1 MPETLRSRQ
10 PLFTALLAVYW
21 AALAALLIRLG
32 YHNSFVVLN
41 SLHQPWLD
49 YPMFVLTHL
58 GDALIL
64 TSIIALFLAR
74 RRPDLVLLVIAAVL
88 ITGLF
93 GQILKNTVFDEWDRP
108 LRALKGIADVHTV
121 AGYKMYHNSFP
132 SGHSIVAAAAITILM
147 VSLKPGWLVQALLA
161 LAVMV
166 ISYTRIYVG
175 VHFAGDVLAG
185 TFIGFSGA
193 LLVHYLLAGRLKGWT
208 DKLSEIRS
216 RRLRR
221 FLFGLA
227 AVSIVAG
234 VWLVTELM

>member
-1 MPETLRSRQ
+1 MPETLRFRH

-32 YHNSFVVLN
+32 YYNSFIALN

-49 YPMFVLTHL
+49 YPMFLLTHM

-64 TSIIALFLAR
+64 TSFIALFLAR

-108 LRALKGIADVHTV
+108 LRALEGITEVHTV

-132 SGHSIVAAAAITILM
+132 SGHSIVAAAAITILV
-147 VSLKPGWLVQALLA
+147 VSLRPGRLVQALLA
-161 LAVMV
+161 LAVMIV
-166 ISYTRIYVG
+166 SYTRIYVG

-185 TFIGFSGA
+185 TFIGYAGS
-193 LLVHYLLAGRLKGWT
+193 LLVHYLLAGQLKGWT
-208 DKLSEIRS
+208 SKLTEVRS

-221 FLFGLA
+221 FLFALA